1 MESSNQETVSE
12 SRILVSE
19 TGHDDKVQALTPWES
34 HGSPK
39 ESPMTS
45 TPSTETAQA
54 ASSREDN
61 RPPPTSPTPISTQ
74 NAPGTLI
81 ATLEPYQRPR
91 NKRNEMK
98 RNKDRRV
105 KQLLLMEET
114 KRREPN
120 FPKFYVMKFPRLD
133 IGTKLN
139 VIATDKEIKNK
150 IGVPTKISKLNKDS
164 LLIEVKSNPQGKKLM
179 EIRNITGLEVIVTE
193 HKTMN
198 QCKGTLYSETLS
210 NSTEEELME
219 CLHEQGVIKVERIKR
234 REYGELVDTH
244 RYILTFNRTELPS
257 LIRLT
262 DWHHEPI
269 DLYIPPP
276 LRCNRCQRLSHTKKF
291 CSRTETTCSSC
302 GTDGHTS
309 HDCQNE
315 LHCVNCDGDHSALDK
330 QCPLYQFKCEVIATH
345 TRLRIP
351 FGDAEAMVKEKYR
364 QENKTYSF
372 KVRSRTNRIQS
383 QEQTRIN
390 GPQSSQQPSSSSQ
403 TLQPSQTLSSHPL
416 SSPSQLPSPSQTPA
430 PTQTNNSQTENQEQE
445 IETLTVDED
454 PKPVKENKTPQL
466 SLTKDKAPTKEVK
479 KPQPKT
485 KSEKPRRDELPPK
498 ETADKA
504 AKIFPTKSEK
514 PIRRMSLTSRADD
527 LSDKDIPKIQKE
539 RKFSLTTNPTHH
551 IHPTN
556 DPQKEPRGRK
566 RGGDQLSP
574 DLGNFKIPRKP
585 PPPPPTEPP
594 KNSIPVINSRFQ
606 SQGTPH
612 PMNTSHHYYSSQ

>member
-1 MESSNQETVSE
+1 MQSSNQETVSE

-19 TGHDDKVQALTPWES
+19 TGHDDKVQALTPGES

-74 NAPGTLI
+74 TAPGTLI
-81 ATLEPYQRPR
+81 ATLEPYQRQR
-91 NKRNEMK
+91 NKKNDMK

-105 KQLLLMEET
+105 KQLLLIEET

-179 EIRNITGLEVIVTE
+179 EIKYITGLEVIVTE
-193 HKTMN
+193 HKSMN

-234 REYGELVDTH
+234 RAYGDLVDTH
-244 RYILTFNRTELPS
+244 RYILTFNRTELPP

-276 LRCNRCQRLSHTKKF
+276 LRCNRCQRLSHAKKF
-291 CSRTETTCSSC
+291 CSRTEITCSSC

-309 HDCQNE
+309 YDCQNE

-330 QCPLYQFKCEVIATH
+330 QCPFYQFKCEVIATH

-351 FGDAEAMVKEKYR
+351 FGDAEAMVREKYR
-364 QENKTYSF
+364 QENKNIVSKLEAAQIEYRA
-372 KVRSRTNRIQS
+372 KNK
-383 QEQTRIN
+383 QE
-390 GPQSSQQPSSSSQ
+390 
-403 TLQPSQTLSSHPL
+403 
-416 SSPSQLPSPSQTPA
+416 
-430 PTQTNNSQTENQEQE
+430 
-445 IETLTVDED
+445 
-454 PKPVKENKTPQL
+454 
-466 SLTKDKAPTKEVK
+466 
-479 KPQPKT
+479 
-485 KSEKPRRDELPPK
+485 
-498 ETADKA
+498 
-504 AKIFPTKSEK
+504 
-514 PIRRMSLTSRADD
+514 
-527 LSDKDIPKIQKE
+527 
-539 RKFSLTTNPTHH
+539 
-551 IHPTN
+551 
-556 DPQKEPRGRK
+556 
-566 RGGDQLSP
+566 
-574 DLGNFKIPRKP
+574 
-585 PPPPPTEPP
+585 
-594 KNSIPVINSRFQ
+594 
-606 SQGTPH
+606 
-612 PMNTSHHYYSSQ
+612 